1 MNYQLVLVSFVIAIG
16 HGLDGGH
23 WFLDGGWWLRVDS
36 LLGVGLV
43 DFFMQVLSQLLM
55 LLGLLFCSLG

>member
-1 MNYQLVLVSFVIAIG
+1 MKYQFVLVSFVIAIG

-23 WFLDGGWWLRVDS
+23 WFLDGGWRLGVDS
-36 LLGVGLV
+36 LLVVG
-43 DFFMQVLSQLLM
+43 FHQLLVKVLGQLLL